1 MPVAL
6 ELLAPARNKDIGI
19 AAIDCGADAVYI
31 AGPAFGA
38 REAAGNS
45 FQDIAALTSYAHRFG
60 AKIYLTL
67 NTILYEHE
75 LEKAREHIFRAVEAG
90 CDALIIQDLGILKMS
105 IPPIELHASTQC
117 NIRTVEQ
124 ARFLESLGFRKLVL
138 ARELSTEQIKDIA
151 GAVSCDIECFI
162 HGALCVSYSGQ
173 CWLSQYLAGRSAN
186 RGCCIQACRSRYD
199 VLDQQG
205 RMLLH
210 NKPVLS
216 LKDLSLHDRIS
227 QMVEAGATSFK
238 IEGRLKNISY
248 VRNIVRMYSGIMDD
262 IIAAGEGHLCRSS
275 WGSPHG
281 GFTPLPSA
289 TFSRGSTRYF
299 ADGNRDRWCSSDYAK
314 SVGEYVGEAVGIL
327 SCGKDSL
334 TFEIHP
340 ADSLSVPIGNG
351 DGLCV
356 IGKNG
361 NVSGMRAGKADGN
374 IITCGYN
381 PDLRPGSRIYRNY
394 NQAFEKTLS
403 NNPPERLIRAG
414 ITIIKQ
420 GEGLYTAEANADN
433 GRYATTEFT
442 AETARNREKAAEGLK
457 ASFGK
462 KSGIFAFRLEGL
474 PERELPFLPSS
485 TANSIRRTLA
495 TMLDTPAV
503 KPDMTPSIPWNRV
516 CGNVIP
522 PVQTRQLNC
531 SNSLSKSLYMDIGIE
546 PDTAYELDPKSQVE
560 LMRCKYCIRYETG
573 RCPKQKH
580 DEKASPLYLV
590 NNGKRLKAVFDC
602 ARCEMVILPA

>member
-1 MPVAL
+1 M
-6 ELLAPARNKDIGI
+6 APARNKDIGI

-162 HGALCVSYSGQ
+162 HGAVCVSYSGQ

-314 SVGEYVGEAVGIL
+314 SVGE
-327 SCGKDSL
+327 
-334 TFEIHP
+334 
-340 ADSLSVPIGNG
+340 
-351 DGLCV
+351 
-356 IGKNG
+356 
-361 NVSGMRAGKADGN
+361 
-374 IITCGYN
+374 
-381 PDLRPGSRIYRNY
+381 
-394 NQAFEKTLS
+394 
-403 NNPPERLIRAG
+403 
-414 ITIIKQ
+414 
-420 GEGLYTAEANADN
+420 
-433 GRYATTEFT
+433 
-442 AETARNREKAAEGLK
+442 
-457 ASFGK
+457 
-462 KSGIFAFRLEGL
+462 
-474 PERELPFLPSS
+474 
-485 TANSIRRTLA
+485 
-495 TMLDTPAV
+495 
-503 KPDMTPSIPWNRV
+503 
-516 CGNVIP
+516 
-522 PVQTRQLNC
+522 
-531 SNSLSKSLYMDIGIE
+531 
-546 PDTAYELDPKSQVE
+546 
-560 LMRCKYCIRYETG
+560 
-573 RCPKQKH
+573 
-580 DEKASPLYLV
+580 
-590 NNGKRLKAVFDC
+590 
-602 ARCEMVILPA
+602 